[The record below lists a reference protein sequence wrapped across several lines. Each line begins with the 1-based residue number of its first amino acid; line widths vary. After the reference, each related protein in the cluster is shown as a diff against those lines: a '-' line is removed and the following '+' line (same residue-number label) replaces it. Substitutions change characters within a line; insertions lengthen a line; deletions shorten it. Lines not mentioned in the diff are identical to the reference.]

1 MVMVTRQRSMFVLIG
16 LAISLFVLSLAPASA
31 ASANISR
38 AYYSTQPI
46 TTGSLLSL
54 DTTKSEYVRPA
65 NINNG
70 TRLLGIAVVS
80 SDSLLAVNAGVGTV
94 QVATSGVATA
104 LVSDFNGN
112 IQVGDQV
119 TVSPFDGIGMKATN
133 ASKIIGLAQSTFRA
147 SSTAS
152 QHRTITDTAGKR
164 RQIAVG
170 SIRVS
175 IDLGL
180 STATNGQNLTGIQ
193 KVLRSLT
200 GKVIPTSRIIVAIA
214 ITAIS
219 LIALIALIYGS
230 VYSSIISVGRNPLAK
245 YAIYRS
251 MATVL
256 LMAAML
262 ATVTI
267 IVVLLMLK

>member
-1 MVMVTRQRSMFVLIG
+1 MFVLTG
-16 LAISLFVLSLAPASA
+16 LAISLSVLSLAPASA

-38 AYYSTQPI
+38 AYYSTQSI
-46 TTGSLLSL
+46 TAGSLLSL
-54 DTTKSEYVRPA
+54 DTTKSGYVRPA
-65 NINNG
+65 NTDNG
-70 TRLLGIAVVS
+70 TRLTGIAVVS

-112 IQVGDQV
+112 VQIGDQISA
-119 TVSPFDGIGMKATN
+119 SPFDGIGMKATSN
-133 ASKIIGLAQSTFRA
+133 SKIIGLAQSTFKA
-147 SSTAS
+147 SSSNS
-152 QHRTITDTAGKR
+152 QHKMITDTAGKR

-170 SIRVS
+170 SVRVS
-175 IDLGL
+175 IALGS
-180 STATNGQNLTGIQ
+180 STASNGQNLTGIQ

-200 GKVIPTSRIIVAIA
+200 GKVIPTSRIIVAVA
-214 ITAIS
+214 ITVIS

-230 VYSSIISVGRNPLAK
+230 VYSAIISVGRNPLAK

-251 MATVL
+251 MTTVL